1 MPSTSI
7 LQMAADF
14 CLMWARAG
22 VSDKPEAPPRLEL
35 SRPAAAAGQG
45 GPRGRKPVDKQT
57 RGRYQ

>member
-14 CLMWARAG
+14 SLMWARAG

-35 SRPAAAAGQG
+35 SRPAAAGQG
-45 GPRGRKPVDKQT
+45 EPRGPKPVDKQS